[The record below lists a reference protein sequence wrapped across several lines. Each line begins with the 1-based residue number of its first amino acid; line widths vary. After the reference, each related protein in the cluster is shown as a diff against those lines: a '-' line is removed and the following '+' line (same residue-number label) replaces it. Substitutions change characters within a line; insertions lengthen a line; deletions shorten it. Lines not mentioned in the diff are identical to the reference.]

1 MRVALSVPVRSLNPM
16 GLIGLPHSLEGF
28 VGKSSLVVRSIA
40 VTGAAVAVT
49 MLGTISASAA
59 PAVPKPSAS
68 CKVPVFSVSATKA
81 MPGSK
86 ITVSGKNFSGC
97 AAQGNSAKPTAVLPV
112 KVAVLTAAK
121 VKDVLATTKTSAD
134 GSFSVEVT
142 IPSVSAGGQPK
153 IALAAESIDPVTK
166 LTYAGLATVVYSTPA
181 APTTAA
187 PTTAAPTTAQSA
199 TTLAPTAT
207 STQDIPT
214 AVPAGSGGLSAP
226 NTPARTGLEIGLVGG
241 GTLLLAAGGITLI
254 RRRSAGQH

>member
-1 MRVALSVPVRSLNPM
+1 VRVALSVPVRSLNPM
-16 GLIGLPHSLEGF
+16 GLIGLPHCLEGF

-112 KVAVLTAAK
+112 KVGVLTAAK

-166 LTYAGLATVVYSTPA
+166 LTYAGLATVVYSTP
-181 APTTAA
+181 AA

>member
-187 PTTAAPTTAQSA
+187 PTTAQSA

>member
-1 MRVALSVPVRSLNPM
+1 M

-40 VTGAAVAVT
+40 VIGAAVAVT

-112 KVAVLTAAK
+112 KVGVLTAAK

-166 LTYAGLATVVYSTPA
+166 LTYAGLATVVYSTP
-181 APTTAA
+181 AA

>member
-1 MRVALSVPVRSLNPM
+1 M

-112 KVAVLTAAK
+112 KVGVLTAAK

-166 LTYAGLATVVYSTPA
+166 LTYAGLATVVYSTP
-181 APTTAA
+181 AA

>member
-1 MRVALSVPVRSLNPM
+1 VRVALSVPVRSLNPM

-112 KVAVLTAAK
+112 KVGVLTAAK

-166 LTYAGLATVVYSTPA
+166 LTYAGLATVVYSTP
-181 APTTAA
+181 AA

>member
-112 KVAVLTAAK
+112 KVGVLTAAK

-166 LTYAGLATVVYSTPA
+166 LTYAGLATVVYSTP
-181 APTTAA
+181 AA

>member
-1 MRVALSVPVRSLNPM
+1 VRVALSVPVRSLNPM

-49 MLGTISASAA
+49 MLGAISASAA

-112 KVAVLTAAK
+112 KVGVLTAAK

-166 LTYAGLATVVYSTPA
+166 LTYAGLATVVYSTP
-181 APTTAA
+181 AA

>member
-40 VTGAAVAVT
+40 VIGAAVAVT

-112 KVAVLTAAK
+112 KVGVLTAAK

-166 LTYAGLATVVYSTPA
+166 LTYAGLATVVYSTP
-181 APTTAA
+181 AA

>member
-1 MRVALSVPVRSLNPM
+1 M

-187 PTTAAPTTAQSA
+187 PTTAQSA

>member
-1 MRVALSVPVRSLNPM
+1 VRVALSVPVRSLNPM

-40 VTGAAVAVT
+40 VIGAAVAVT

-112 KVAVLTAAK
+112 KVGVLTAAK

-166 LTYAGLATVVYSTPA
+166 LTYAGLATVVYSTP
-181 APTTAA
+181 AA